1 MSWRV
6 LRWWLLGAVAYLLFL
21 GFSLPAQFMADRVSR
36 QLPGLRLSGVTGSIF
51 SGSAGDVSW
60 QGSSLG
66 AVEWHF
72 DWLAPFSL
80 TLGYRIAAHT
90 DQQYLNVRV
99 DKGFKRLYLRG
110 VDGRLPVATLSRFL
124 PLPPDS
130 ADGSLTLH
138 LGGLI
143 LRDGKLESAEGEVDL
158 DNAVLRWPAAATLG
172 SFRGVLT
179 PAAGGGIQAEL
190 EDVAS
195 PFKFHANLSLS
206 TEGTYHLAGILAAKD
221 PSDQATRQ
229 LLANLGNPDSTGQY
243 PFDFKGQW

>member
-1 MSWRV
+1 MSWHA

-21 GFSLPAQFMADRVSR
+21 GLTLPAQFMAERVSR

-51 SGSAGDVSW
+51 SGSAGDVSY
-60 QGSSLG
+60 QGKSLG

-80 TLGYRIAAHT
+80 TLGYRITANT
-90 DQQYLNVRV
+90 DSQYLDARV
-99 DKGFKRLYLRG
+99 DEGFKRLYLRG
-110 VDGRLPVATLSRFL
+110 VDGHLPVAALSRFL

-138 LGGLI
+138 LGEII
-143 LRDGKLESAEGEVDL
+143 LKGGKLESAEGEVDL
-158 DNAVLRWPAAATLG
+158 DDAVLKWPTAATLG

-195 PFKFHANLSLS
+195 PFKFHANLSLT
-206 TEGTYHLAGILAAKD
+206 TEGAYHLAGTLAAKD
-221 PSDQATRQ
+221 PGDQATRQ